1 MSDVKFL
8 RCGACKYRWNWKCR
22 TTCFK
27 CNGRL
32 GVPETKPPTPSG
44 IWAKPKGGTSG
55 AWTEATSRHN
65 RKRNHL
71 VSDKIETTKGPADA
85 SRLLESLRATLPS
98 LADCAVLNAL
108 ATKVEAERKAA
119 HTAKPLSVKAKHLES
134 RLAHKRRTQAE
145 AHKRVEEAQEA
156 LAAAQQILEDAS
168 SECAARTREL
178 QTLERDLADLPVEP
192 HSSRAAGIELPA
204 ELEEDEEAAQAI
216 AKADA
221 AAHEARAFLA
231 GKLRAKQTAGGSASR
246 SYGQCCSCYWR
257 C

>member
-1 MSDVKFL
+1 
-8 RCGACKYRWNWKCR
+8 
-22 TTCFK
+22 
-27 CNGRL
+27 
-32 GVPETKPPTPSG
+32 
-44 IWAKPKGGTSG
+44 
-55 AWTEATSRHN
+55 
-65 RKRNHL
+65 
-71 VSDKIETTKGPADA
+71 
-85 SRLLESLRATLPS
+85 
-98 LADCAVLNAL
+98 
-108 ATKVEAERKAA
+108 
-119 HTAKPLSVKAKHLES
+119 
-134 RLAHKRRTQAE
+134 LAHKRRTQAE

-231 GKLRAKQTAGGSASR
+231 GKLRAKQTQREAARVEATDNAARATCVAERDGDDGHMELDEEDVDELVSMVEQPDAATNGAGASADGESVAKR
-246 SYGQCCSCYWR
+246 AELKRRITAVANGIVRKKLKGRKCS
-257 C
+257 